1 MAKASSDD
9 RGCAKIPDRRREDP
23 PVIHTEKLSR
33 RFGDR
38 PAVDR
43 LTFDVSAGEIVGLL
57 GPNGAG
63 KTTTIRMLAGM
74 IAPSSGA
81 ATVDGLDPSTQPERV
96 HEIVGLLTESP
107 GFYDRLT
114 AEQNLAYFARFYAGI
129 DVDGALGRS
138 LDRMGLS
145 DRRRDRVGTFSKGMK
160 QRLALARALLHGPRI
175 LFLDEPTAGL
185 DPEAARDL
193 RRFIV
198 ELSAEDRTVL
208 LCTHNLTEAEEI
220 CERIAIFRTQLIA
233 LDTPAALREARFR
246 PAVRVRL
253 AGDTAGL
260 VGPLRDLP
268 FVRAVEPGPEE
279 GDLTVRLD
287 DVDRDRPGLVARIVE
302 FGGSVLEVAE
312 ERKTLEDVYLDLVRE
327 EE

>member
-1 MAKASSDD
+1 
-9 RGCAKIPDRRREDP
+9 
-23 PVIHTEKLSR
+23 VIRTENLSR
-33 RFGDR
+33 SFGGR

-43 LTFDVSAGEIVGLL
+43 LSLDISAGEIVGIL

-96 HEIVGLLTESP
+96 HEVIGLLTESP
-107 GFYDRLT
+107 GFYERMT
-114 AEQNLAYFARFYAGI
+114 ARENLAYFARFYEGI
-129 DVDGALGRS
+129 DVPGAVGRS

-145 DRRRDRVGTFSKGMK
+145 DRGGDRVGTFSKGMK
-160 QRLALARALLHGPRI
+160 QRLALARALLHRPRI

-198 ELSAEDRTVL
+198 GLSAEDRTVL

-220 CERIAIFRTQLIA
+220 CERIAIFRTRLIA
-233 LDTPAALREARFR
+233 LDTPSALREARFR

-253 AGDTAGL
+253 AGDAAGL
-260 VGPLRDLP
+260 VASLRDLP
-268 FVRAVEPGPEE
+268 FVRAVELGPEE
-279 GDLTVRLD
+279 GGLTVRLD
-287 DVDRDRPGLVARIVE
+287 DVDRDRPALVATIVE
-302 FGGSVLEVAE
+302 LGGDVLEVAE

>member
-1 MAKASSDD
+1 
-9 RGCAKIPDRRREDP
+9 
-23 PVIHTEKLSR
+23 VIHIENLSR
-33 RFGDR
+33 RFGER

-43 LTFDVSAGEIVGLL
+43 LSLDVSAGEIVGLL

-81 ATVDGLDPSTQPERV
+81 ASVGGLDPSTQPERV
-96 HEIVGLLTESP
+96 HEVIGLLTESP
-107 GFYDRLT
+107 GFYERMT
-114 AEQNLAYFARFYAGI
+114 ARENLAYFARFYEGI
-129 DVDGALGRS
+129 DVSGAVGRS

-145 DRRRDRVGTFSKGMK
+145 DRGGDRVGTFSRGMK
-160 QRLALARALLHGPRI
+160 QRLALARALLHRPRI

-198 ELSAEDRTVL
+198 GLSAEDRTVL

-220 CERIAIFRTQLIA
+220 CERVAIFRTRLIA
-233 LDTPAALREARFR
+233 FETPSALREARFR

-253 AGDTAGL
+253 AGDATGL
-260 VGPLRDLP
+260 VASLRDLP

-279 GDLTVRLD
+279 GGLTVRLD

-302 FGGSVLEVAE
+302 LGGDVLEVAE

>member
-1 MAKASSDD
+1 
-9 RGCAKIPDRRREDP
+9 
-23 PVIHTEKLSR
+23 VIRTENLSR
-33 RFGDR
+33 SFGDR

-43 LTFDVSAGEIVGLL
+43 LSLDVPAGEIVGLL

-96 HEIVGLLTESP
+96 HEVIGLLTESP
-107 GFYDRLT
+107 GFYERMT
-114 AEQNLAYFARFYAGI
+114 ARENLAYFARFYEGI
-129 DVDGALGRS
+129 DVPGAVGRS

-145 DRRRDRVGTFSKGMK
+145 DRGGDRVGTFSKGMK
-160 QRLALARALLHGPRI
+160 QRLALARALLHRPRI

-198 ELSAEDRTVL
+198 GLSAEDRTVL

-220 CERIAIFRTQLIA
+220 CERIAIFRTRLIA
-233 LDTPAALREARFR
+233 LDTPSALREARFR

-253 AGDTAGL
+253 AGDAAGL
-260 VGPLRDLP
+260 VAPLRDLP
-268 FVRAVEPGPEE
+268 FVRAVELGPEE
-279 GDLTVRLD
+279 GGLTVRLD
-287 DVDRDRPGLVARIVE
+287 DVDRDRPALVATIVE
-302 FGGSVLEVAE
+302 LGGDVLEVAE
-312 ERKTLEDVYLDLVRE
+312 ERKTLEDVYLDLVKE
-327 EE
+327 EV

>member
-1 MAKASSDD
+1 M
-9 RGCAKIPDRRREDP
+9 
-23 PVIHTEKLSR
+23 IHTENLSR

-43 LTFDVSAGEIVGLL
+43 LTFDVATGEIVGLL

-74 IAPSSGA
+74 IAPSSGSLL
-81 ATVDGLDPSTQPERV
+81 VGEHDPSREPEHV

-114 AEQNLAYFARFYAGI
+114 AEQNLAYFARFYTGI
-129 DVDGALGRS
+129 DVPGAVARG

-145 DRRRDRVGTFSKGMK
+145 ERRRDRVGTFSKGMK

-175 LFLDEPTAGL
+175 LLLDEPTAGL

-246 PAVRVRL
+246 PAVRIRV
-253 AGDTAGL
+253 AGDASGL
-260 VGPLRDLP
+260 VAPLRGLP
-268 FVRAVEPGPEE
+268 FVRAVELDPEE
-279 GDLTVRLD
+279 GLLTVRLD
-287 DVDRDRPGLVARIVE
+287 DVDRDRPALVARIVE
-302 FGGSVLEVAE
+302 LGGNVLEVAE
-312 ERKTLEDVYLDLVRE
+312 ERRTLEDVYLDLVRE

>member
-1 MAKASSDD
+1 
-9 RGCAKIPDRRREDP
+9 
-23 PVIHTEKLSR
+23 VIHTERLSR
-33 RFGDR
+33 HFGDR

-43 LTFDVSAGEIVGLL
+43 LTFDVSVGEIVGLL

-81 ATVDGLDPSTQPERV
+81 ATVDGLDPSSQPECV

-114 AEQNLAYFARFYAGI
+114 AEQNLEYFARFYVGI
-129 DVDGALGRS
+129 DVDRALGRC
-138 LDRMGLS
+138 LDRMGLA

-160 QRLALARALLHGPRI
+160 QRLALARALLHGPSI

-253 AGDTAGL
+253 AGDAAGFADF
-260 VGPLRDLP
+260 LRDLP
-268 FVRAVEPGPEE
+268 FVETVELGPGE
-279 GDLTVRLD
+279 GGLTVRLD
-287 DVDRDRPGLVARIVE
+287 DIDRDRPGLVARIVE
-302 FGGSVLEVAE
+302 LGGSVLEVAE
-312 ERKTLEDVYLDLVRE
+312 ERKTLEEVYLDLVRE